1 MNLHQESKTSTTNE
15 RTGML
20 EYVTKLGQE
29 WMKSTKPRVDEE
41 PIGANAAKQLAEET
55 LQFATL
61 IRIAAEAD
69 YIVPAYANL
78 RLLLDR
84 LLHATQFFV
93 EIEDV
98 TAWMWWSAAE
108 INKLAHDAM
117 SQGAINKKNHEDIRE
132 MLGDIRHWNR
142 TEDGKDQKMLK
153 PSTYPWQ
160 QRKDMAAIADPRP
173 RNIYKV
179 ASTYVHPTYR
189 GHTPQTKGLNY
200 ALEQAIWMTCCTLIV
215 CEATLQIY
223 EEGEKSTRQTDQNI
237 LLLIEILTDFLKD
250 NLNLAEKIKSP
261 PSGVSESDM
270 LHLYTLVT
278 AKFIL
283 GKEITIS

>member
-15 RTGML
+15 RTGIL
-20 EYVTKLGQE
+20 ECVTKLGQE

-41 PIGANAAKQLAEET
+41 PIGANAAKQLAEEA

-61 IRIAAEAD
+61 IRIAAEAG

-108 INKLAHDAM
+108 INKLTRDAM
-117 SQGAINKKNHEDIRE
+117 SQGAVNKENYEGMRE
-132 MLGDIRHWNR
+132 MIGDIRHWNR
-142 TEDGKDQKMLK
+142 TEDGKDQQMLK
-153 PSTYPWQ
+153 PNKYPWQ
-160 QRKDMAAIADPRP
+160 QRKDMAAIAEPRP
-173 RNIYKV
+173 SNIYKV

-189 GHTPQTKGLNY
+189 GHTPQTKGLNH

-223 EEGEKSTRQTDQNI
+223 EVRWTPLLRQHEG
-237 LLLIEILTDFLKD
+237 
-250 NLNLAEKIKSP
+250 
-261 PSGVSESDM
+261 
-270 LHLYTLVT
+270 
-278 AKFIL
+278 
-283 GKEITIS
+283 

>member
-15 RTGML
+15 RTDIL
-20 EYVTKLGQE
+20 ECVTKLGQE

-41 PIGANAAKQLAEET
+41 PIGANAAKQLAEEA

-61 IRIAAEAD
+61 IRIAAEAG

-117 SQGAINKKNHEDIRE
+117 SQGAVNKENYEGMRE
-132 MLGDIRHWNR
+132 MIGDIRHWNR
-142 TEDGKDQKMLK
+142 TEDGKDQQMLK
-153 PSTYPWQ
+153 PNKYPWQ
-160 QRKDMAAIADPRP
+160 QRKDMAAIAEPRLS
-173 RNIYKV
+173 NIYKV

-189 GHTPQTKGLNY
+189 GHRPQTKGLIH
-200 ALEQAIWMTCCTLIV
+200 ALEQTIWITCFTLII

-223 EEGEKSTRQTDQNI
+223 EEGEGRSNQIDQNI
-237 LLLIEILTDFLKD
+237 LLLIEILNTFLRD
-250 NLNLAEKIKSP
+250 NINLAENIENP
-261 PSGVSESDM
+261 PTGVSKNQM
-270 LHLYTLVT
+270 FHIYTLLT

>member
-15 RTGML
+15 RTGIL

-41 PIGANAAKQLAEET
+41 PIGANAAKQLAEEA

-61 IRIAAEAD
+61 IRIAAEAG

-98 TAWMWWSAAE
+98 TAWMWWSTAE
-108 INKLAHDAM
+108 MNKLAHDAM
-117 SQGAINKKNHEDIRE
+117 SQGAVNKENYEGMRE
-132 MLGDIRHWNR
+132 MIGDIRHWNR
-142 TEDGKDQKMLK
+142 TEDGKDQQMLK
-153 PSTYPWQ
+153 PNKYPWQ
-160 QRKDMAAIADPRP
+160 QRKNMAAIAEPRP
-173 RNIYKV
+173 SNIYKV

-189 GHTPQTKGLNY
+189 GHRPQTKGLIH
-200 ALEQAIWMTCCTLIV
+200 ALEQTIWITCFTLII

-223 EEGEKSTRQTDQNI
+223 EEGEGRSNQIDQNI
-237 LLLIEILTDFLKD
+237 LLLIEILNTFLRD
-250 NLNLAEKIKSP
+250 NINLAENIENLP
-261 PSGVSESDM
+261 TGVSKNQM
-270 LHLYTLVT
+270 FHIYTLLT